1 MSQIS
6 IGLLAMAT
14 GHEAHGLAVLQP
26 YVRAELLSG
35 SGKGA
40 VNVPKPQRLS
50 FWFIHRT
57 VGLKE
62 LL

>member
-1 MSQIS
+1 MSEIS
-6 IGLLAMAT
+6 IGLLMMAT

-26 YVRAELLSG
+26 YIRAELLSG
-35 SGKGA
+35 SSKGA
-40 VNVPKPQRLS
+40 VNVPKPRQLS
-50 FWFIHRT
+50 FWFMHCT